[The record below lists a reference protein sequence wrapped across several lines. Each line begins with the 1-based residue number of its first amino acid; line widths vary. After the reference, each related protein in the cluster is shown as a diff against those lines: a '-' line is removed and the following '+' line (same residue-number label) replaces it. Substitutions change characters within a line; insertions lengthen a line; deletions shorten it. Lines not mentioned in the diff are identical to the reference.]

1 MNQLQESAI
10 ATRNPSLN
18 EVCPQ
23 GLYTCPTKPHAL
35 PHQGRAPEE
44 PAPDNDRPSHA
55 PALETE
61 TERDEEIK
69 ELGIEDAV
77 SRELARALQ
86 PRKG

>member
-35 PHQGRAPEE
+35 LKKGSAQ
-44 PAPDNDRPSHA
+44 D
-55 PALETE
+55 LLLV
-61 TERDEEIK
+61 ER
-69 ELGIEDAV
+69 
-77 SRELARALQ
+77 
-86 PRKG
+86 